1 MSEKK
6 ISYTNRTFDEYRNSL
21 IAFAKQ
27 YYPDIAN
34 DFNDASVGS
43 WLIDMVAAVSDNLGY
58 HIDRVYNETNIDSA

>member
-6 ISYTNRTFDEYRNSL
+6 ISYLNRTFEDYRDSL
-21 IAFAKQ
+21 ISFAKQ

-43 WLIDMVAAVSDNLGY
+43 WLIDMMAAVSDNLSY
-58 HIDRVYNETNIDSA
+58 HIDRVYN